1 MADVRSTRSL
11 EAYACMFPEQVSVTH
26 IDRFSRKE
34 IYLALGLPS
43 VPTTY
48 AQRLSHSRGYKTTF
62 LAQSQMINL
71 KIYSMKLV
79 IIGRSC
85 LISGVILTHN
95 LYNLKIELV
104 ASDDEEDEAK
114 DK

>member
-1 MADVRSTRSL
+1 MAHVRSTRSL

-43 VPTTY
+43 VPISKHIR
-48 AQRLSHSRGYKTTF
+48 ATF
-62 LAQSQMINL
+62 IAFTGTQDNFSCTKPND
-71 KIYSMKLV
+71 KSENSMKLV

-85 LISGVILTHN
+85 LISGV
-95 LYNLKIELV
+95 
-104 ASDDEEDEAK
+104 
-114 DK
+114 